1 MNRDVSDWM
10 EQLPKETDAQKLK
23 ASLSDLKRFA
33 ASEEGRRMVRAL
45 GETGGKNVQ
54 KAAEGLKKG
63 DASSVKRLIT
73 YLQTT
78 KEGQALAQKIKGITD
93 KRGR

>member
-1 MNRDVSDWM
+1 MNHEVSNWL
-10 EQLPKETDAQKLK
+10 EQLPKESNPQKLK

-33 ASEEGRRMVRAL
+33 ASEEGKKMVRAL

-54 KAAEGLKKG
+54 DAAEGLKKG
-63 DASSVKRLIT
+63 DASAVKRLIT

-78 KEGQALAQKIKGITD
+78 KEGQALTKKIKGITD